1 MKEISMF
8 KTQAPKKISI
18 TVGIS
23 AYNEEANIVHLL
35 ESILKQKDDNFVL
48 KEIII
53 LSDASTDKT
62 VEKVRSLHDSRI
74 HCRDEKNQR
83 GKIQRMNEIFRTS
96 KTDLLA
102 IFDADVVLATSSTL
116 SELVTPFLKEHNVGL
131 VSGNKEPLAATNFI
145 EQSIHLALRS
155 YRRIG
160 QELKNGS
167 NPHTCSG
174 CILVLSKEF
183 YTSLNLPKDLF
194 VDDVYLYFACID
206 KGFLYRFSK
215 TAKVFFRTSSNLKD
229 YIAQNT
235 RFVSSDPFV
244 EKDFGHLLKKE
255 YKTPSSL
262 KYRILFQELSK
273 MPLHALFIFCLNYY
287 CRKKGIHKVGIKQG
301 KWNIARST
309 KRALSM
315 TLV

>member
-1 MKEISMF
+1 MTI
-8 KTQAPKKISI
+8 
-18 TVGIS
+18 GIS
-23 AYNEEANIVHLL
+23 AYNEEANILNLL
-35 ESILKQKDDNFVL
+35 KSVLKQKETNFIL
-48 KEIII
+48 KEILV

-62 VEKVRSLHDSRI
+62 VEKVRSLHDPRI
-74 HCRDEKNQR
+74 HCIDEKNQM
-83 GKIQRMNEIFRTS
+83 GKIQRLNDIFRMS
-96 KTDLLA
+96 KTELLA

-116 SELVTPFLKEHNVGL
+116 SELVAPFLKEENIGL
-131 VSGNKEPLAATNFI
+131 VSGNKEPVAATNFI

-174 CILVLSKEF
+174 CVLVLSKEF
-183 YTSLNLPKDLF
+183 YTLLHLPKDLF

-215 TAKVFFRTSSNLKD
+215 AGKVFFRTSSNLKD
-229 YIAQNT
+229 YIVQNT
-235 RFVSSDPFV
+235 RFVSSDPLV
-244 EKDFGHLLKKE
+244 EKHFGHLLKKE
-255 YKTPSSL
+255 YETPSSL

-273 MPLHALFIFCLNYY
+273 MPLHGLFIFCLNYY